1 MMNILIENET
11 RSEYGIS
18 YSLTCGNKSAY
29 VGFNFTMQS
38 VSVCVKNASHK
49 AYRGNGR
56 RFSDFEAAIEGYKSP
71 EVRSMIRFLSDAIK
85 PELAIA

>member
-1 MMNILIENET
+1 MSILIESET
-11 RSEYGIS
+11 RSEYGVS

-49 AYRGNGR
+49 VYRGSGR

-71 EVRSMIRFLSDAIK
+71 EVKAMIRFLSEAIN
-85 PELAIA
+85 PDLAIAG